1 MAIKQ
6 PKNIRLT
13 AEQKATKA
21 EIKLV
26 WKSTFGKESTERF
39 TTVQKYVDS
48 ECIRRMVPYT
58 PMRTGILAKAAVL
71 GTKIGSGEIH
81 YTVPYARYQYY
92 GKVFGPNIPIVK
104 QGLLV
109 GFYSPP
115 KKYPTGKDLVY
126 NKAKH
131 PLAQRLWFE
140 TMKHNHKEQ
149 ILRGAAAIARR
160 K

>member
-6 PKNIRLT
+6 PKNIKLT

-26 WKSTFGKESTERF
+26 WKSTFGKENTERF

-48 ECIRRMVPYT
+48 ECIRLMVPYT
-58 PMRTGILAKAAVL
+58 PMRTGILAKGAVL

-92 GKVFGPNIPIVK
+92 GKVFGPNKPIVK
-104 QGLLV
+104 HGLLV
-109 GFYSPP
+109 GYYSPP